1 LAQKVE
7 NTSVRPSV
15 LHTNP
20 ISCAQRRVLP
30 THPLVKLRLMRGPT
44 INMKPIE
51 PEGLRI
57 LADPRPKP
65 CSGWDMYVY
74 VCVCTQPTRC
84 TLTKTLTV
92 RDEVYR
98 KLLTVKKRDESF
110 SRLFERLV
118 ENMSALETLKKLRGC
133 AEFKDKEEMLSE
145 IRALRT
151 ERRL

>member
-57 LADPRPKP
+57 LGDPRTRDRNRAQVGI
-65 CSGWDMYVY
+65 CTFM
-74 VCVCTQPTRC
+74 CV
-84 TLTKTLTV
+84 
-92 RDEVYR
+92 
-98 KLLTVKKRDESF
+98 F
-110 SRLFERLV
+110 AHSRPD
-118 ENMSALETLKKLRGC
+118 AH
-133 AEFKDKEEMLSE
+133 
-145 IRALRT
+145 
-151 ERRL
+151 